1 MKRTKRKHISSF
13 MAMILFAGTVTIS
26 AVPAETALAATD
38 TYGHWAESTINKWT
52 ASGYI
57 TGYPDGTFRPNNA
70 ISRAEFVTLANKAF
84 GYNVPAAIN
93 FSDVNSS
100 YWAYNEIQKGVF
112 AGYIRG
118 DAVGTFRPGAAVTR
132 QEAAVMMSQIKKLQ
146 QDSNR
151 AMNYTDYD
159 SISNWAKPYVG
170 AVSSVKI
177 MQGFPNGAFRPQT
190 SMTRAEA
197 VTALE
202 NAIFA
207 APQAP
212 SSNTTTNPNPD
223 TSVNNSPGSSFNT
236 NTNSNTSSSSRPTDS
251 EYTLEENTLRNRI
264 ISGDLIIS
272 DSLEGKTVT
281 LMNVTVN
288 GTVKV
293 QGGST
298 IRVQSC
304 DFNNVELDKSNVI
317 FNSDSKSKI
326 KSLTFLEKGKI
337 EGTGYENVYVEDD
350 SLSEATVDAEVS
362 YLELDTDANLKL
374 YKNADVSTLEITS
387 DAKDGEV
394 TFTSGAKVE
403 DMSIRGRI
411 RISGRGDIEDMT
423 TYVSGVRSSIRPD
436 NLTTRGEGEKPSYT
450 SGEGGHSS
458 SSSSSGS
465 DYDDLTIDREDRRY
479 DADGERYHNVTIE
492 ADGVEFSDATVYNR
506 LTITRDVEDGEVII
520 EDVKVR
526 GDVYIY
532 GGGKNS
538 VIFRDCDIQG
548 DIISDKD
555 IDSRYGEEP
564 VALEFEDG
572 TEVGDIR
579 VRGETIIRAE
589 NGIKINTVTV
599 DRVLD
604 EELELDAEISTLNI
618 YNDCDVRILGRSKIN
633 KVEVSANRDV
643 TFRMESGS
651 RIDTLDSK
659 SDVVL
664 RGTGT
669 VKTIKTDK
677 TISKDSGIVNDD
689 QASTFV
695 AVTNI
700 LGIPTTGTTGTPLTL
715 NPIVVPSTAS
725 YQTVK
730 WTTDSGI
737 IADDK
742 TLTVSKDGT
751 VHLTATIENGKE
763 IGTAFTKTFT
773 IVFSSGGGDTD
784 TPDPPTPDKGKV
796 TSIESAANSVAKGG
810 NLELTA
816 KGSNL
821 SGKTIN
827 WSISGNSTGTSL
839 SATTGEKVT
848 LNVAATESTTNK
860 ITVKAWVKDDQAN
873 AASKEISVTESSSG
887 NNPSSKVTG
896 IKANNSTD
904 NSDVLIIVGN
914 TMTLEAQGENLD
926 DKTIKWSII
935 EAENA
940 GTGFKPATGNITKEA
955 TGKSVTLAV
964 AEQETEKTLTVKA
977 QIEGEQTA
985 VERKFNV
992 KAKVTGVVVSS
1003 KQSTN
1008 AQVNSAQVNDEFTV
1022 AADVLGFAT
1031 NKTKIQWQVLEGT
1044 QKSTIVEIPESTTE
1058 NSTTLKIKSQKPQ
1071 ATELTV
1077 QAKVEGTTEDFVS
1090 SETKIT
1096 VTADPNAQLST
1107 KVTEVTIDDPLHK
1120 KDCAEKDDTFKA
1132 TATADLKEG
1141 ESIDWSLE
1149 GNNIN
1154 SLAEIT
1160 PNENNNKEATI
1171 RIKDQSTQEVPLTVK
1186 AQIKKNGTIVP
1197 NSAKTVKMYI
1207 VGTAIT
1213 IDIANAQNNTPVQI
1227 HSYETIELTE
1237 NFIVGA
1243 SVFPMSDENDAKT
1256 PNIAL
1261 ESSNTNIFTVAK
1273 ISNNDNPKLIKFTL
1287 TPIAVGTATLKA
1299 TVDNIEVTR
1308 TVKVKSVSASQ
1319 NDEPQPEETATPTQ
1333 SDEIEPATTMTAKNS
1348 VRRAPAIPAV
1358 QPEKPYVIDITLP
1371 TLEGEVGK
1379 NFDLS
1384 QANMEATGDFE
1395 IDWIVGRGF
1404 AETPDDHTVRMDRA
1418 GSVIMTAVV
1427 VNGQP
1432 NGEVYTKDFEITF
1445 VEPKVTVVP
1454 EESKQETPVTPEE
1467 PKEETPVTPEEP
1479 KEETPVT
1486 PEEPKEETPVTPEE
1500 PKEETPVT
1508 PEEPKEETPVTPEK
1522 PKEETPVAPEEPKEE
1537 TPVTPEEPKEETP
1550 VTPEEPKEET
1560 PVTPEEPKEE
1570 TPVTP
1575 EEPKEETPVTPIQPV
1590 QPEDENIVISTKGN
1604 LVVNGK
1610 ITLSA
1615 KNKLGVEYTNAVWSI
1630 VDDGGTGAVL
1640 TSPEGTQP
1648 TTQPAEIT
1656 ASQEVIMIDI
1666 SAPQAE
1672 ISEDEKVPAQNVL
1685 IAKKTGTITIKVTL
1699 GNDATKIRTKKII
1712 IK

>member
-1 MKRTKRKHISSF
+1 MKRGLLLMKRTKRKHISSL

-26 AVPAETALAATD
+26 SVPTETALAATD

-84 GYNVPAAIN
+84 GYNVPTSIT

-100 YWAYNEIQKGVF
+100 YWAYNEIQKGVS

-118 DAVGTFRPGAAVTR
+118 DAAGTFRPGAAVTR

-146 QDSNR
+146 QDNNR

-207 APQAP
+207 APQVP
-212 SSNTTTNPNPD
+212 SSSTTINPNPD
-223 TSVNNSPGSSFNT
+223 TSVNNSPGSSFNSS
-236 NTNSNTSSSSRPTDS
+236 TNSSSSSSSRPTDS
-251 EYTLEENTLRNRI
+251 EYTLEETTLRNRI

-272 DSLEGKTVT
+272 DSLDGKTVT

-304 DFNNVELDKSNVI
+304 DFNNVELDRSNVI

-350 SLSEATVDAEVS
+350 SLSEATIDATVN

-394 TFTSGAKVE
+394 TFSSGAKVD
-403 DMSIRGRI
+403 DMSIRGKI
-411 RISGRGDIEDMT
+411 RISGRGDINDMT
-423 TYVSGVRSSIRPD
+423 TYVSGIRSSIRPD
-436 NLTTRGEGEKPSYT
+436 KLTTRGDGEKPSYT
-450 SGEGGHSS
+450 SGENGG

-465 DYDDLTIDREDRRY
+465 NYDDLTLDREDRRY

-492 ADGVEFSDATVYNR
+492 ADGVEFRDATVYNR

-599 DRVLD
+599 DRILE
-604 EELELDAEISTLNI
+604 EELELDAAISTLNI
-618 YNDCDVRILGRSKIN
+618 YSDCDVRILGRSKIN
-633 KVEVSANRDV
+633 KVEVSSGRDV

-664 RGTGT
+664 RGNGT

-689 QASTFV
+689 QTSTFV
-695 AVTNI
+695 AVTDI

-715 NPIVVPSTAS
+715 SPIVVPAGAS

-730 WTTDSGI
+730 WTTDSGS

-742 TLTVSKDGT
+742 ILTVQKDGT

-763 IGTAFTKTFT
+763 IGTAFTKNFT
-773 IVFSSGGGDTD
+773 IVFSSGGGSD
-784 TPDPPTPDKGKV
+784 TPNPPAPTEKGSV
-796 TSIESAANSVAKGG
+796 TGITSAADSVAQGG
-810 NLELTA
+810 SLELTA
-816 KGSNL
+816 TGSHL

-827 WSISGNSTGTSL
+827 WSISGNSNGTSL
-839 SATTGEKVT
+839 SSTVGEKVT
-848 LNVAATESTTNK
+848 LNVATTQSTTGK
-860 ITVKAWVKDDQAN
+860 ITVKAWVKDDQAEAN
-873 AASKEISVTESSSG
+873 AAIKEITVTANSNPPAPNKAAVKGIQASTEQTAATTTIPVVQG
-887 NNPSSKVTG
+887 NRVTL
-896 IKANNSTD
+896 KAT
-904 NSDVLIIVGN
+904 
-914 TMTLEAQGENLD
+914 GENL
-926 DKTIKWSII
+926 
-935 EAENA
+935 
-940 GTGFKPATGNITKEA
+940 EA
-955 TGKSVTLAV
+955 TGK
-964 AEQETEKTLTVKA
+964 TV
-977 QIEGEQTA
+977 
-985 VERKFNV
+985 N
-992 KAKVTGVVVSS
+992 
-1003 KQSTN
+1003 
-1008 AQVNSAQVNDEFTV
+1008 
-1022 AADVLGFAT
+1022 
-1031 NKTKIQWQVLEGT
+1031 W
-1044 QKSTIVEIPESTTE
+1044 
-1058 NSTTLKIKSQKPQ
+1058 
-1071 ATELTV
+1071 
-1077 QAKVEGTTEDFVS
+1077 KVEGTNLKTGTGFQKIDGTNTTINKTATGTETILVIAAD
-1090 SETKIT
+1090 ETTGTENITIKAWASDQTETDAIIRKIT
-1096 VTADPNAQLST
+1096 VQQAPTTVTNVEITGMTQGNVTPNINAAKTGDKFQATATLNHDLQPNETVKWSFEGDVPESVAEVDPKIENNVTDTRVAIISINAQAASEQELTLQAQVVKGETSISDVMEVPQKIKIAANGSSSESAT
-1107 KVTEVTIDDPLHK
+1107 AVTEIEIEIEGIGNSVLTN
-1120 KDCAEKDDTFKA
+1120 DCAMKGGQFKA
-1132 TATADLKEG
+1132 TATLNRELQDG
-1141 ESIDWSLE
+1141 ESVDWSLE
-1149 GNNIN
+1149 GNNI
-1154 SLAEIT
+1154 SALATIT
-1160 PNENNNKEATI
+1160 SDENNTKEAMI
-1171 RIKDQSTQEVPLTVK
+1171 EIKEQSTQEVPFIVK
-1186 AQIKKNGTIVP
+1186 AQIKKGETIIA
-1197 NSAKTVKMYI
+1197 NSAKTEKMYI
-1207 VGTAIT
+1207 AGAAET
-1213 IDIANAQNNTPVQI
+1213 IGIGIDASTPVII
-1227 HSYETIELTE
+1227 HSDETINLTVGETLKVIARVSPE
-1237 NFIVGA
+1237 NGDKTAKIV
-1243 SVFPMSDENDAKT
+1243 
-1256 PNIAL
+1256 L
-1261 ESSNTNIFTVAK
+1261 ESSDTSKFTVDK
-1273 ISNNDNPKLIKFTL
+1273 ISETNTFTL
-1287 TPIAVGTATLKA
+1287 TPKAVGTATLTAK
-1299 TVDNIEVTR
+1299 VDAIEVTR
-1308 TVKVKSVSASQ
+1308 NVEVKSVPVSRNEELQAEELAQ
-1319 NDEPQPEETATPTQ
+1319 DEEQ
-1333 SDEIEPATTMTAKNS
+1333 EPATTMTTENS
-1348 VRRAPAIPAV
+1348 VRRAPAVPTIQE
-1358 QPEKPYVIDITLP
+1358 QPEEKPYVIDITLP

-1379 NFDLS
+1379 DFDLS

-1427 VNGQP
+1427 VGGQP
-1432 NGEVYTKDFEITF
+1432 NGDVYTKDFEITF
-1445 VEPKVTVVP
+1445 VESKV
-1454 EESKQETPVTPEE
+1454 ETPVTPEE

-1479 KEETPVT
+1479 KEETPVV
-1486 PEEPKEETPVTPEE
+1486 PEEPKEETPVVPEE
-1500 PKEETPVT
+1500 PKEETPVI
-1508 PEEPKEETPVTPEK
+1508 PEEPKEETPV
-1522 PKEETPVAPEEPKEE
+1522 V
-1537 TPVTPEEPKEETP
+1537 
-1550 VTPEEPKEET
+1550 
-1560 PVTPEEPKEE
+1560 
-1570 TPVTP
+1570 
-1575 EEPKEETPVTPIQPV
+1575 PI

-1604 LVVNGK
+1604 LVVNNE
-1610 ITLSA
+1610 ITLFA
-1615 KNKLGVEYTNAVWSI
+1615 KNKMGVDYTNTVWSI

-1640 TSPEGTQP
+1640 MTEI
-1648 TTQPAEIT
+1648 PAE
-1656 ASQEVIMIDI
+1656 EVAESVTTELSDDTEKTDDAKV
-1666 SAPQAE
+1666 SA
-1672 ISEDEKVPAQNVL
+1672 KNVFVV
-1685 IAKKTGTITIKVTL
+1685 KKPGTITIKVTV
-1699 GNDATKIRTKKII
+1699 GNDSTKIRTKKII